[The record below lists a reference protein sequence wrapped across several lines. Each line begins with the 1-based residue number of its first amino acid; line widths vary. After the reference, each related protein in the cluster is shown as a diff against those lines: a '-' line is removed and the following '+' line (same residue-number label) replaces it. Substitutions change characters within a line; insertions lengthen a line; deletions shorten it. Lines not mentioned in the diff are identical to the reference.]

1 MKTQGVSRR
10 RFLALCGGG
19 IAGIW
24 LAGTGFVALPN
35 EMVFAMSGSCS
46 FCGKEAKEIFG
57 LVGIAGRNAR
67 ICNECIE
74 LCFDIIADEV
84 DPHALPD
91 EIAPM
96 VETSSTISQELF
108 DYLRDRIA
116 SGERGDPLIDAMVT
130 LLGTTEEILK
140 NPPKSV
146 PPVTNLICSFC
157 GKDHNNVAKLIAGPT
172 VYICDGC
179 VGDAGALFMRYG
191 WRPASGNST

>member
-1 MKTQGVSRR
+1 MKNQGVSRR

-24 LAGTGFVALPN
+24 LAGTGFVPLPS

-57 LVGIAGRNAR
+57 LAGITHRSSR

-74 LCFDIIADEV
+74 LCFDILAEELGNTEFDAAIAE
-84 DPHALPD
+84 AR
-91 EIAPM
+91 
-96 VETSSTISQELF
+96 SQLL
-108 DYLRDRIA
+108 DDLQRRVA
-116 SGERGDPLIDAMVT
+116 SGERGDPFVEALT
-130 LLGTTEEILK
+130 GLLPQLEEILK
-140 NPPKSV
+140 GQTMPTPQV
-146 PPVTNLICSFC
+146 AELMCSFC
-157 GKDHNNVAKLIAGPT
+157 DKHHENVAKLIAGPT

-191 WRPASGNST
+191 WRPSA